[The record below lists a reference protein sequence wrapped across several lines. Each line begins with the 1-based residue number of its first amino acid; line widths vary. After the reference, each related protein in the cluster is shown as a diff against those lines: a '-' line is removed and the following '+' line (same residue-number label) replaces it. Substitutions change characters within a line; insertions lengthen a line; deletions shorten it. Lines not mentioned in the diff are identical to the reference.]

1 VFLEH
6 QDPKVS
12 KDHQESQVNLDPL
25 DLPVSWDLLVCQE
38 KTEAMEMMVNQ
49 VDLVHQEKKDH
60 KVQEVSLV
68 PPVLSV

>member
-60 KVQEVSLV
+60 KAHEVSLV